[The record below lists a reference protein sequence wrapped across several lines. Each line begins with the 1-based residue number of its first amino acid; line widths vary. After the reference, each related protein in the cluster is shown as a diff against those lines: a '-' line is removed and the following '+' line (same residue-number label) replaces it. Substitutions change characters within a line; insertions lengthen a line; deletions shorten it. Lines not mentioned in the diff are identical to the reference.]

1 MPCRVPQ
8 ECPAAIAD
16 LITQCMDPDPSG
28 RPSAKE
34 VAALLSQP
42 DSMLDRRL
50 PVRRELSDS
59 DQDEV
64 PHPPHHAL
72 PSPAGAPPCSD
83 AAHDGSASH
92 VCWKKD
98 CGSSVLRISGA

>member
-1 MPCRVPQ
+1 M
-8 ECPAAIAD
+8 AD

-64 PHPPHHAL
+64 PHQHHRVV
-72 PSPAGAPPCSD
+72 PSPAVAFDPQ
-83 AAHDGSASH
+83 
-92 VCWKKD
+92 
-98 CGSSVLRISGA
+98 